1 MARIDASPLQR
12 GKSRALIMSK
22 ANPLAAL
29 DALGNRPQRR
39 HREAPQ
45 KHLTIVEDGPYDRR
59 LTANRRISIT
69 ALVPPDVD
77 ILALRKTWSGIL
89 LSTDVAS
96 GVNVPVRQVG
106 KRREVWLRGKVIRTF
121 LPASLMPQRSR
132 HNRQRSVA
140 LDVYR
145 RVLPNRGLELEM
157 VPRGSRRSPW

>member
-1 MARIDASPLQR
+1 
-12 GKSRALIMSK
+12 MSK
-22 ANPLAAL
+22 ANALAPL

-39 HREAPQ
+39 RREAPQ
-45 KHLTIVEDGPYDRR
+45 KDLTIVEDGPYDRH
-59 LTANRRISIT
+59 LTGNRRISIT

-77 ILALRKTWSGIL
+77 ILALRKTGSGIL

-106 KRREVWLRGKVIRTF
+106 KRREVWLRGKVIRTL

-132 HNRQRSVA
+132 HSRQRSRSVA